1 MMRIRHLRNALIA
14 LIVLA
19 VWGCQPLGTT
29 YDVLITNATI
39 YDGSGG
45 APIQGKVA
53 INADT
58 IAAIG
63 ELPNAT
69 GREEIDAEGKAVSPG
84 FINML
89 SWANVSLLEDG
100 RGQSDLRQGV
110 TLEVMGEGRSMGP
123 LNETMRQEM
132 LESQGDITY
141 DIPWTT
147 LGEYL
152 QHLEDKGVSL
162 NVASFVGNGTVRQ
175 HVIGY
180 ENRPATSDEI
190 EAMEDLVQEAMAEGA
205 VGLSSSLLY
214 APSAYASTEELIAL
228 SRVAAQYGGMYISH
242 IRSEGEE
249 LLPSIE
255 EVITI
260 GREAGLPAEVYHL
273 KASGEKNWPKLD
285 SAIAMIETAR
295 AAGQP
300 VTADIYTYP
309 ASSTGLHVQLPDWVR
324 EGGVQAA
331 IDRLANPDLRQ
342 RILADIEF
350 EHGPDKILLVGF
362 KNPNLRKYIGQY
374 LSEVATA
381 RGTSA
386 EETMMDLIVEDD
398 SRIQVVYF
406 SMSEENLAKKMQLPW
421 VSFCS
426 DAGAYS
432 AEGVFLKQSTHPRAY
447 GSFIRVLGK
456 FSRDEGLLSLPEAVR
471 RLSALPAQNLK
482 LDRRGMLKPGYYA
495 DVVLF
500 DPERVTDH
508 ATFQEPHQYAEGVEH
523 VWVNGTQVLQDG
535 EHTGQFPGT
544 FVKGPGAK

>member
-1 MMRIRHLRNALIA
+1 MITYNTSFRVFLVVASLT
-14 LIVLA
+14 L
-19 VWGCQPLGTT
+19 WGCTSEQTT
-29 YDVLITNATI
+29 YDVLITNAII
-39 YDGSGG
+39 YDGSGMD
-45 APIQGKVA
+45 PIRGRVA
-53 INADT
+53 LNADT
-58 IAAIG
+58 IAG
-63 ELPNAT
+63 VGDLPNAK
-69 GREEIDAEGKAVSPG
+69 GRVEVDADGKAVSPG

-123 LNETMRQEM
+123 LNDTMRREM

-152 QHLEDKGVSL
+152 NHLEEKGVSV

-180 ENRPATSDEI
+180 ENRPATPTEI
-190 EAMEDLVQEAMAEGA
+190 ASMKELVDQAMREGA
-205 VGLSSSLLY
+205 VGISSSLLY

-228 SRVAAQYGGMYISH
+228 SKVAAEYGGMYISH
-242 IRSEGEE
+242 IRSEGEA

-255 EVITI
+255 EGITI
-260 GREAGLPAEVYHL
+260 GQEAGLHAEVYHL

-285 SAIAMIETAR
+285 SAIAMIEAAR
-295 AAGQP
+295 SAGQP

-324 EGGVQAA
+324 EGGVQAT
-331 IDRLANPDLRQ
+331 IDRLANPNLRQ
-342 RILADIEF
+342 RILGDIEF

-362 KNPNLRKYIGQY
+362 KNPDLRKYIGKY
-374 LSEVATA
+374 LSEVASQ
-381 RGTSA
+381 RGTSP

-406 SMSEENLAKKMQLPW
+406 SMSDENLAKKMQLPW

-432 AEGVFLKQSTHPRAY
+432 AEGVFLEQSTHPRAY

-456 FSRDEGLLSLPEAVR
+456 FSREDELLSLQEAVR

-495 DVVLF
+495 DVILF
-500 DPERVTDH
+500 DPERVTDN
-508 ATFQEPHQYAEGVEH
+508 ATFQDPHQYAEGVMH
-523 VWVNGTQVLQDG
+523 VWVNGTQVLKDG
-535 EHTGQFPGT
+535 EHTGQFPGQ
-544 FVKGPGAK
+544 FVKGPGAR